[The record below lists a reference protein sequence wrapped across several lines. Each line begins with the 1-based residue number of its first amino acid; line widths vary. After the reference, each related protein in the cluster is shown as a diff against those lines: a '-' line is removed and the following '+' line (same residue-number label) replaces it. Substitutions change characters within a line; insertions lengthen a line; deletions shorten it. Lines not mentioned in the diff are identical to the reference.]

1 MNAREYA
8 RSLIVTKAGIRM
20 TATVAD
26 NLIWRRLFWVAAILA
41 VAFGIGLAVFATR
54 LTPIVRN
61 RALDMLRSRF
71 DSEAKIGELQVSVLH
86 GISVSGKRLV
96 LRHHGRTDVP
106 PLIEIREFSGEM
118 GWLSPVGKPWHIRR
132 VELKGRAIHI
142 PPKQKRIEEKQTK
155 YRDIPVIVDE
165 LVSDDGELDR
175 IPSNPGK
182 PIHQFLIHHL
192 LMHSVGLGHS
202 APFRASLTN
211 AVPTG
216 EIRTEGH
223 FGPWQ
228 IEDPGLTPLS
238 AKYTFTEAN
247 LGVFHGIAGFCHRK
261 ESLVE
266 F

>member
-26 NLIWRRLFWVAAILA
+26 NLIWRRLLWVAAILA

-165 LVSDDGELDR
+165 PGVGRRRTRPDTQQSGKADPSISDS
-175 IPSNPGK
+175 PSAHAFGRT
-182 PIHQFLIHHL
+182 
-192 LMHSVGLGHS
+192 
-202 APFRASLTN
+202 RALR
-211 AVPTG
+211 AFQG
-216 EIRTEGH
+216 
-223 FGPWQ
+223 
-228 IEDPGLTPLS
+228 
-238 AKYTFTEAN
+238 
-247 LGVFHGIAGFCHRK
+247 
-261 ESLVE
+261 
-266 F
+266 